1 MDIEILLIVFFFF
14 VVPILGFIYA
24 YYLWCRAAATGE
36 LHDSLVDAVIQ
47 IGKI

>member
-24 YYLWCRAAATGE
+24 YYLWCHAAAMGNFMIH
-36 LHDSLVDAVIQ
+36 LWMQ
-47 IGKI
+47 